1 MSELKLL
8 SNGEDIGYT
17 KLIFHEMDYYSNMI
31 LIDVYTYLKDPQ
43 DPRRKIRYKVDDAE
57 EIVET
62 YGVKSVNDNII
73 ELIELPRTNEM
84 KNK

>member
-31 LIDVYTYLKDPQ
+31 LIDVYTYLRDLQNPQ
-43 DPRRKIRYKVDDAE
+43 KKIRYKNDDPE

-62 YGVKSVNDNII
+62 YGVKSVINNII